1 MELGRIVNDALP
13 DGVASVKDNK
23 NRNNLKVQIY
33 KLQHN
38 LSQNVFNIRRRK
50 YKKFVTQT
58 LTIEDLYFY
67 TEAIYS
73 RHPHFPCPL
82 LKVFRIGRFLK
93 IPKRRQTANSV
104 LGISLQLV
112 TLKHPCLQA
121 ISTPTPHR
129 NFYTESAI
137 DDETIR

>member
-1 MELGRIVNDALP
+1 MELGRIVVDVLP

-38 LSQNVFNIRRRK
+38 LSQNVFKIRRRK
-50 YKKFVTQT
+50 YKKFVKQK

-73 RHPHFPCPL
+73 PFQHPPPFSLDGNSPNR
-82 LKVFRIGRFLK
+82 KVFNSQQV
-93 IPKRRQTANSV
+93 PKRRQTTDAEQ
-104 LGISLQLV
+104 GIFLKLV
-112 TLKHPCLQA
+112 TLIHPCLQA
-121 ISTPTPHR
+121 MSTPLPIVTFTQNPQ
-129 NFYTESAI
+129 
-137 DDETIR
+137 

>member
-1 MELGRIVNDALP
+1 MELGRIVIDVLP
-13 DGVASVKDNK
+13 DGAASVKDNK

-38 LSQNVFNIRRRK
+38 LSQNVFKIRRRK
-50 YKKFVTQT
+50 YKKFVKQK

-73 RHPHFPCPL
+73 PPPTPL
-82 LKVFRIGRFLK
+82 PLDGNSPNRKVFNSQQV
-93 IPKRRQTANSV
+93 PERRQTTDAA

-121 ISTPTPHR
+121 ISTAPTPRR
-129 NFYTESAI
+129 NFYTNPQ
-137 DDETIR
+137 

>member
-73 RHPHFPCPL
+73 RHPHSPVPCW
-82 LKVFRIGRFLK
+82 KF
-93 IPKRRQTANSV
+93 S
-104 LGISLQLV
+104 
-112 TLKHPCLQA
+112 
-121 ISTPTPHR
+121 
-129 NFYTESAI
+129 ESE
-137 DDETIR
+137 DF